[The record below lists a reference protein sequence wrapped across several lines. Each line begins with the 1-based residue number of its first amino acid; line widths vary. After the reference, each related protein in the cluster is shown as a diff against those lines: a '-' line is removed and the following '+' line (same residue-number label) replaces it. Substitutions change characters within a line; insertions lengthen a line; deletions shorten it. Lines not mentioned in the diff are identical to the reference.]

1 MNNAFSIVY
10 AKQGAPEL
18 RELIELR
25 SVAALPFAGRYRM
38 IDVLLSN
45 LTNSGI
51 RTVGLITQ
59 RNYASLIDHVGSGK
73 EWDLSRKVGGLMML
87 PPYDLSTGEELY
99 RGLCDALFDKR
110 DFIEHQ
116 RQPFCL
122 LMATDQVYRQDFND
136 MMAYHVE
143 SGADITVLYARN
155 ERLMSDASGQTTF
168 FEVGEGGRITDIMAE
183 PTNNEGCYANMRV
196 SLMDK
201 SLLLRL
207 VEDACAEGRYDL
219 DMGLIKPALGDLK
232 VMGFE
237 HKGYVGRVN
246 SVKSYFDLNQDML
259 DKDIRYEMFDPNFP
273 VYTKTMD
280 APPSR
285 FARGCDIEHS
295 LFGNGCDIRG
305 HVRNSIVFRG
315 VRIDEAADVEN
326 CLIMQNTHVG
336 AGAKLRNMIIDK
348 DVVIG
353 SGARCISVPYDPGI
367 VRKRAV
373 VEGDAR

>member
-10 AKQGAPEL
+10 AKQGAPDL

-25 SVAALPFAGRYRM
+25 SVAALPLAGRYRM

-51 RTVGLITQ
+51 RSVGLITQ
-59 RNYASLIDHVGSGK
+59 RNYASLMNHVGSGK
-73 EWDLSRKVGGLMML
+73 EWDMSRKVGGLMML

-99 RGLCDALFDKR
+99 RGFCDALLAKR

-122 LMATDQVYRQDFND
+122 VMATDQVYRQDFNE
-136 MMAYHVE
+136 MMEYHVE
-143 SGADITVLYARN
+143 SGADITVVYTRD
-155 ERLMSDASGQTTF
+155 ERLMSDTSGSTTF
-168 FEVGEGGRITDIMAE
+168 FEIEDGRILDVTSE
-183 PTNNEGCYANMRV
+183 PTHSDRCYANLRV
-196 SLMDK
+196 CLMDK

-207 VEDACAEGRYDL
+207 VEDACAEGRYDF
-219 DMGLIKPALGDLK
+219 DMDLLKPALHDYK
-232 VMGFE
+232 VMGLE
-237 HKGYVGRVN
+237 HKGYVGRVT

-259 DKDIRYEMFDPNFP
+259 NKDIRYEMFNPNFP
-273 VYTKTMD
+273 IYTKTMD
-280 APPSR
+280 APPTR
-285 FARGCDIEHS
+285 FARGCDVEHS

-348 DVVIG
+348 DAVIEA
-353 SGARCISVPYDPGI
+353 GARCISAPYDPGI

-373 VEGDAR
+373 VEGDVR